1 MKIFH
6 WVIAL
11 AAASVLAA
19 CNPVE
24 RAGDARA
31 EVDFFHERLNAGDDD
46 AIWAVTGEEFR
57 STTSKEDFARLLG
70 KYVREE
76 QALPLGQAI
85 HQLTTLPATNL
96 KLRDRGALA
105 PGYFADVVV
114 FDPATIQDN
123 ATYAEPHQ
131 YATGV
136 RDVLVNGVPVLRD
149 GEHTGAT
156 PGRVVRGPGWEGWT
170 TTD

>member
-70 KYVREE
+70 TVRKSLGKVEE
-76 QALPLGQAI
+76 TSQVGMNMYTNMQGSF
-85 HQLTTLPATNL
+85 TTLRMETHFERGRGAELFMFKSAGDEL
-96 KLRDRGALA
+96 KLVGYNINSPDMMSDVFENYADEGDA
-105 PGYFADVVV
+105 PTTDENLPQA
-114 FDPATIQDN
+114 
-123 ATYAEPHQ
+123 
-131 YATGV
+131 
-136 RDVLVNGVPVLRD
+136 VLVPD
-149 GEHTGAT
+149 E
-156 PGRVVRGPGWEGWT
+156 
-170 TTD
+170 